1 MMTANRFFTL
11 ALAVMLLGGCASKGS
26 FTEGDVEARNARLNK
41 QSEAKTVEVLSG
53 PYVGAVPV
61 RLAKTDVLL
70 DSRITLN
77 MRGSLEAI
85 CTQARQLVPLSFQVL
100 DEDMPNPKAIG
111 QAGQGLENLS
121 LDTGFSGARRIVYDG
136 PVKGF
141 LDYAGNLFGLGW
153 EYNATSGT
161 VVFSRMQVKTFTLLG
176 ALGQVAYQSQITNK
190 SKESNSSTSSASG
203 VGQTVTTADMS
214 SQTTL
219 TNTSNLLFEI
229 WNDVETNIKGLLS
242 KGGKVTSNRAAGTI
256 TVRDTAP
263 VLRHVEKLI
272 ADTNL
277 KLSRQVALT
286 VKVWQLELNDNV
298 EAGFNL
304 NALLK
309 SGNLNLAAGS
319 ALSSEATGGQVSA
332 AIIDGKWQ
340 DSSAMLKALSS
351 VGHTRL
357 VSTGTGVTMSN
368 QPFPLQDIKKDTYL
382 ASASTNTTDYGQT
395 SEITPGEVTS
405 GFAMTFIPHI
415 LDKRQL
421 ILQYN
426 IILSALDGIEHYQTE
441 TIRVDMPKTSTRSFS
456 QRVTMKMGQ
465 TLVLAGFEQEKVGS
479 SRDLGLFSAQKGDT
493 YKRTLMVITISVE
506 SVPGYMEG
514 DPKDTLVSGLTPEM
528 ARELFNAVRVS
539 LSGQEAA

>member
-100 DEDMPNPKAIG
+100 DEDMP
-111 QAGQGLENLS
+111 
-121 LDTGFSGARRIVYDG
+121 
-136 PVKGF
+136 
-141 LDYAGNLFGLGW
+141 
-153 EYNATSGT
+153 
-161 VVFSRMQVKTFTLLG
+161 
-176 ALGQVAYQSQITNK
+176 
-190 SKESNSSTSSASG
+190 
-203 VGQTVTTADMS
+203 
-214 SQTTL
+214 
-219 TNTSNLLFEI
+219 
-229 WNDVETNIKGLLS
+229 
-242 KGGKVTSNRAAGTI
+242 
-256 TVRDTAP
+256 
-263 VLRHVEKLI
+263 
-272 ADTNL
+272 
-277 KLSRQVALT
+277 
-286 VKVWQLELNDNV
+286 
-298 EAGFNL
+298 
-304 NALLK
+304 
-309 SGNLNLAAGS
+309 
-319 ALSSEATGGQVSA
+319 
-332 AIIDGKWQ
+332 
-340 DSSAMLKALSS
+340 
-351 VGHTRL
+351 
-357 VSTGTGVTMSN
+357 
-368 QPFPLQDIKKDTYL
+368 
-382 ASASTNTTDYGQT
+382 
-395 SEITPGEVTS
+395 
-405 GFAMTFIPHI
+405 
-415 LDKRQL
+415 
-421 ILQYN
+421 
-426 IILSALDGIEHYQTE
+426 
-441 TIRVDMPKTSTRSFS
+441 KTSTRSFS

-528 ARELFNAVRVS
+528 ARELFNAVRAS